1 MKYVPC
7 SSSQCDV
14 KVIDQSDQSDQCVSC
29 NTTVSPFSNRLRALQ
44 TSAGYQSSVVTFEI
58 DSTTPLDEDVVTSN
72 LNSNITIA
80 NKDLAAITPPLELKT
95 NFTASTRMPT
105 SRPTI
110 NPKSGK
116 ATNPPQPQAPK
127 SGKASTPQ
135 PKEPK
140 DPKSEKQ
147 PKEPKDPKP
156 KEPKD
161 PKTDKKN

>member
-1 MKYVPC
+1 MLLLPISIVISPSPTKIWPPSRHHL
-7 SSSQCDV
+7 SSKPISLLLPACQLLV
-14 KVIDQSDQSDQCVSC
+14 
-29 NTTVSPFSNRLRALQ
+29 L
-44 TSAGYQSSVVTFEI
+44 
-58 DSTTPLDEDVVTSN
+58 
-72 LNSNITIA
+72 
-80 NKDLAAITPPLELKT
+80 
-95 NFTASTRMPT
+95 
-105 SRPTI
+105 I